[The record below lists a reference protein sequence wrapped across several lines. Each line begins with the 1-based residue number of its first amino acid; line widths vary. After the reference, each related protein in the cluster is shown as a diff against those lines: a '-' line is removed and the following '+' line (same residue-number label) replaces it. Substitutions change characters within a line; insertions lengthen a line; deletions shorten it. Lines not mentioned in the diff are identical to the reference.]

1 MALTAELRSELAS
14 LSPSSVIELYEI
26 ETSARLH
33 GSNEVYRFTSTVNAT
48 YGLSEIEWNTYK
60 YWPFPIEAEGFSY
73 SGKGT
78 LPRPTVRV
86 ANTEGAITS
95 ILAEVNA
102 YNPGNDL
109 IGAKF
114 TRIRTLARFLDHSN
128 FTGNVNPYGTP
139 DPLSTMP
146 DEVYYVDRK
155 SMECRDLVEFELVA
169 RYDLTGIRA
178 PKRQCL
184 KRCGWI
190 YKGDGCGYRG
200 SDFFDEND
208 NRVYSASEDKCGHR
222 LTSCKARFGQTAQL
236 PYGGFPGIGNYNF

>member
-1 MALTAELRSELAS
+1 MTIGPALRAELAS
-14 LSPSSVIELYEI
+14 LTPSSVIELYTI

-33 GSNEVYRFTSTVNAT
+33 GADEVYRFTSTVNAK
-48 YGLSEIEWNTYK
+48 YGLGAILWNSQQ

-86 ANTEGAITS
+86 ANAEGAITS
-95 ILAEVNA
+95 ILAEINVF
-102 YNPGNDL
+102 NPGNDL
-109 IGAKF
+109 IGARF
-114 TRIRTLARFLDHSN
+114 TRIRTLARFLDHAN
-128 FTGNVNPYGTP
+128 FEGGVNPWGTP
-139 DPLSTMP
+139 DPSSTMP
-146 DEVYYVDRK
+146 EEIYYIDRK
-155 SMECRDLVEFELVA
+155 SMECRELVEFELCA

-190 YKGDGCGYRG
+190 YRGDGCGYAG
-200 SDFFDEND
+200 TDFFDEND
-208 NRVYSASEDKCGHR
+208 NRVFTENEDKCGHR
-222 LTSCKARFGQTAQL
+222 LTSCKTRFGQNAQL

>member
-1 MALTAELRSELAS
+1 MTLTTELRAELAS
-14 LSPSSVIELYEI
+14 LEPSSIIELYEI
-26 ETSARLH
+26 ETCARLH
-33 GSNEVYRFTSTVNAT
+33 GADEVYRFTSTVNAT
-48 YGLSEIEWNTYK
+48 YGLGTIQWNTYE

-86 ANTEGAITS
+86 ANSEGAITS

-102 YNPGNDL
+102 FNPGNDL

-114 TRIRTLARFLDHSN
+114 TRIRTLARFLDGAN
-128 FTGNVNPYGTP
+128 FTSGTNPYGTP
-139 DPLSTMP
+139 DPLSTLP
-146 DEVYYVDRK
+146 DEVFYVDRK
-155 SMECRDLVEFELVA
+155 SLETRQLVEFELVA

-190 YKGDGCGYRG
+190 YRGDGCGYMG
-200 SDFFDEND
+200 NNYFDEND
-208 NRVYSASEDKCGHR
+208 NQVAASEDKCGQR
-222 LTSCKARFGQTAQL
+222 LTSCKARFGENAEL
-236 PYGGFPGIGNYNF
+236 PYGGYPGIGNYNF

>member
-1 MALTAELRSELAS
+1 MTLTTELRAELAS
-14 LSPSSVIELYEI
+14 LEPSSIIELYEI
-26 ETSARLH
+26 ETSAILH

-48 YGLSEIEWNTYK
+48 YGLGTIQWNTYE

-86 ANTEGAITS
+86 ANTQGAITS
-95 ILAEVNA
+95 ILAEINA
-102 YNPGNDL
+102 FNPGNDL

-114 TRIRTLARFLDHSN
+114 TRIRTLARFLDGAN
-128 FTGNVNPYGTP
+128 FAGGTNPYGTP

-146 DEVYYVDRK
+146 DEVFYIDRK
-155 SMECRDLVEFELVA
+155 SLETREVVEFELVA

-190 YKGDGCGYRG
+190 YRGDGCGYRG
-200 SDFFDEND
+200 FKYFNELDEPAD
-208 NRVYSASEDKCGHR
+208 RSADVCGHR
-222 LTSCKARFGQTAQL
+222 LSSCKLRFGQNEEL
-236 PYGGFPGIGNYNF
+236 PYGGFPGIGNYSF

>member
-1 MALTAELRSELAS
+1 MTLTTGLREELAS
-14 LSPSSVIELYEI
+14 LEPSSIIELYEI

-33 GSNEVYRFTSTVNAT
+33 GANEVYRFTSTVNAT
-48 YGLSEIEWNTYK
+48 YGLGTIQWNTYE

-86 ANTEGAITS
+86 ANTEGAITA
-95 ILAEVNA
+95 ILAEINA
-102 YNPGNDL
+102 FNPGNDL

-114 TRIRTLARFLDHSN
+114 TRIRTLARFLDGAN
-128 FTGNVNPYGTP
+128 FTGGTNPYGTP

-146 DEVYYVDRK
+146 DEVFYIDRK
-155 SMECRDLVEFELVA
+155 SLETREVVEFELVA

-190 YKGDGCGYRG
+190 YKGDGCGYNG
-200 SDFFDEND
+200 VKYFNEND
-208 NRVYSASEDKCGHR
+208 TPVTALEDKCGQR
-222 LTSCKARFGQTAQL
+222 LTSCKARFGENAEL
-236 PYGGFPGIGNYNF
+236 PYGGYPGIGNYNF

>member
-1 MALTAELRSELAS
+1 MTLTTELRAELAS
-14 LSPSSVIELYEI
+14 LEPSSIIELYEI

-33 GSNEVYRFTSTVNAT
+33 GINEIYRFTSTVNAT
-48 YGLSEIEWNTYK
+48 YGLGTIQWNTYE

-86 ANTEGAITS
+86 ANTQGAITA

-102 YNPGNDL
+102 FNPGSDL

-114 TRIRTLARFLDHSN
+114 TRIRTLARFLDGAN
-128 FTGNVNPYGTP
+128 FTGGVNPYGTP

-146 DEVYYVDRK
+146 DEVFYVDRK
-155 SMECRDLVEFELVA
+155 SLETPEVVEFELVA

-190 YKGDGCGYRG
+190 YKGDGCGYAG
-200 SDFFDEND
+200 TNYFDEND
-208 NRVYSASEDKCGHR
+208 APVTESEDKCGQR
-222 LTSCKARFGQTAQL
+222 LTSCKARFGESGEL
-236 PYGGFPGIGNYNF
+236 PYGGYPGIGNYNF

>member
-1 MALTAELRSELAS
+1 MTLTTELRAELAS
-14 LSPSSVIELYEI
+14 LEPSSIIELYEI
-26 ETSARLH
+26 EASARLH
-33 GSNEVYRFTSTVNAT
+33 GANEVYRFTSTVNAT
-48 YGLSEIEWNTYK
+48 YGLGAIQWNTYK

-86 ANTEGAITS
+86 ANPEGAITS
-95 ILAEVNA
+95 ILAEINA
-102 YNPGNDL
+102 FNPGNDL

-114 TRIRTLARFLDHSN
+114 TRIRTLARFLDGAN
-128 FTGNVNPYGTP
+128 FTGGTNPYGTP

-146 DEVYYVDRK
+146 DEVFYIDRK
-155 SMECRDLVEFELVA
+155 SLETREVVEFELVA

-190 YKGDGCGYRG
+190 YRGDGCGYTG
-200 SDFFDEND
+200 TNYFNESD
-208 NRVYSASEDKCGHR
+208 VAVTASEDKCGQR
-222 LTSCKARFGQTAQL
+222 LTSCQARFGGNAEL
-236 PYGGFPGIGNYNF
+236 PYGGFPGIGNYSF

>member
-1 MALTAELRSELAS
+1 MTLTTELRAELAS
-14 LSPSSVIELYEI
+14 LEPSSIIELYEI

-33 GSNEVYRFTSTVNAT
+33 GANEVYRFTSTVNAT
-48 YGLSEIEWNTYK
+48 YGLSTIQWNTYE

-86 ANTEGAITS
+86 ANPEGAITS

-102 YNPGNDL
+102 FNPGNDL

-114 TRIRTLARFLDHSN
+114 TRIRTLARFLDGAN
-128 FTGNVNPYGTP
+128 FTGGTNPYGTP

-146 DEVYYVDRK
+146 DEVFYIDRK
-155 SMECRDLVEFELVA
+155 SLETRELVEFELVA

-190 YKGDGCGYRG
+190 YRGDGCGYDG
-200 SDFFDEND
+200 TNYFNEND
-208 NRVYSASEDKCGHR
+208 TPVTASEDKCGQR
-222 LTSCKARFGQTAQL
+222 LTSCKARFGENAEL
-236 PYGGFPGIGNYNF
+236 PYGGYPGIGNYNF